1 MPYVTPHNSM
11 NHSLALVIG
20 GHMNANGIA
29 KTPQASKEG
38 TQTKKTQYATWWS
51 FREMESQLREAL
63 GGGIATLIECPAES
77 PHH

>member
-11 NHSLALVIG
+11 NHALALVIG

-38 TQTKKTQYATWWS
+38 TQTKKIQYATW
-51 FREMESQLREAL
+51 
-63 GGGIATLIECPAES
+63 
-77 PHH
+77 